1 MAALSFSLKNAIDR
15 TNDENGLFS
24 YGKYNDANVFF
35 IFDEY
40 RYTDGTDLEFDTNGV
55 IIFNDEKILAHKGGS
70 EYPHLGFENL
80 QGNDGITPQPF
91 PEFGIYLHPYYSSQ
105 REDVGVRFKCPV
117 TANFSI
123 KSVIQKGIVV
133 SPIPQGDAIGYRII
147 KNGIEVQTRQ
157 LINPSNTPSSIITNI
172 SVNQGDIIDFI
183 VDVGDNSN
191 SVSDD
196 TALEVTL
203 DVVYSKLPT
212 PSIVTTG
219 INCATTSIEGKG
231 LFVPNNVAAILCNGD
246 EAIAYTPVS
255 VVGGTYNS
263 AFKFTN
269 LDLTNF
275 SGKQLKVRLES
286 PLDTPSDFVFFN
298 VGTDGNCV
306 TYFKP
311 IITNI
316 EACDSVK
323 EPVYKIPCTSQQNC
337 FVALVD
343 VTNKKI
349 VGATYIRIAPQLPSG
364 TSVTEYIYVDGD
376 MDRNAIY
383 KTIAFS
389 AMVQS
394 PSYPIVITS
403 LADGVCDKEIRLT
416 REITGTVYSVK
427 SGIIALY
434 DTSFRST
441 NNAVASIPVSL
452 GIINDG
458 VFSIEIDR
466 QLAFNDFV
474 LYAFKIEY

>member
-275 SGKQLKVRLES
+275 SGKQLKIRFES
-286 PLDTPSDFVFFN
+286 PLNTPSDFVYVN

-306 TYFKP
+306 TFLKP
-311 IITNI
+311 VITKKDICLVSTKYVNFFTCVSNRTCAI
-316 EACDSVK
+316 AVIDTKTK
-323 EPVYKIPCTSQQNC
+323 EIVATSIAYDGS
-337 FVALVD
+337 FSSSALVFD
-343 VTNKKI
+343 AKLDSNSKF
-349 VGATYIRIAPQLPSG
+349 
-364 TSVTEYIYVDGD
+364 
-376 MDRNAIY
+376 
-383 KTIAFS
+383 KTISVGLGADEGGINEFATTVTTFS
-389 AMVQS
+389 CEKSLQTFGYIEGYVSSADRGILLMYNSDYLQTGMPTLS
-394 PSYPIVITS
+394 APINNGKFSLKVPNTTS
-403 LADGVCDKEIRLT
+403 GNFVF
-416 REITGTVYSVK
+416 Y
-427 SGIIALY
+427 ALK
-434 DTSFRST
+434 
-441 NNAVASIPVSL
+441 L
-452 GIINDG
+452 
-458 VFSIEIDR
+458 
-466 QLAFNDFV
+466 
-474 LYAFKIEY
+474 EY

>member
-275 SGKQLKVRLES
+275 SGKQLKIRFES
-286 PLDTPSDFVFFN
+286 PLNTPSDFISIN
-298 VGTDGNCV
+298 IGTDGNCV
-306 TYFKP
+306 TFLKP
-311 IITNI
+311 VITKKETCLISTKNI
-316 EACDSVK
+316 NFFT
-323 EPVYKIPCTSQQNC
+323 CTSNRTCAIAVIDTKTKEIVATSIAFAQIGGGGFVSPAYVYDANLDFKSNFKTISIGLGASPDADKDDNPFPLTETNFNC
-337 FVALVD
+337 
-343 VTNKKI
+343 NKI
-349 VGATYIRIAPQLPSG
+349 VQQVGYIEGYVSSVDKGILLMYESDYIETDMPVLSAP
-364 TSVTEYIYVDGD
+364 I
-376 MDRNAIY
+376 
-383 KTIAFS
+383 
-389 AMVQS
+389 
-394 PSYPIVITS
+394 
-403 LADGVCDKEIRLT
+403 
-416 REITGTVYSVK
+416 
-427 SGIIALY
+427 
-434 DTSFRST
+434 
-441 NNAVASIPVSL
+441 NN
-452 GIINDG
+452 GK
-458 VFSIEIDR
+458 FSIKVPQNIFGDYV
-466 QLAFNDFV
+466 F
-474 LYAFKIEY
+474 YALKLEY